1 MEDKTASA
9 SRELQLVAFNL
20 GAEEYAIDILSVQEI
35 NRLLP
40 ITRIPNAPD
49 HVEGVINLR
58 GNVIPVLDLHK
69 RLKLPD
75 RVNTEQ
81 TRIIILKA
89 GENTAGVIVDGVT
102 EVLKLDREAIEEAG
116 GITTTAAEGDF
127 LLGVGKIGERLI
139 ILLNL
144 EKVLTI

>member
-49 HVEGVINLR
+49 HVEGVVNLR

-69 RLKLPD
+69 RLKLPE

-116 GITTTAAEGDF
+116 GITTAAEVDF
-127 LLGVGKIGERLI
+127 LLGVGKLGERLI

-144 EKVLTI
+144 EKVLAV